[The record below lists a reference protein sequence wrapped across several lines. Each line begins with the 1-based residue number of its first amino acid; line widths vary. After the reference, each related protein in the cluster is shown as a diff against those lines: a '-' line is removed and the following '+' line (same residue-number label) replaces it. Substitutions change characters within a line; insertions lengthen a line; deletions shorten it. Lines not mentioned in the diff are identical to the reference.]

1 MAREKYKAKW
11 PDESSDL
18 QIELACIA
26 RDGKWVAKD
35 GTVCGDGMLN
45 HLFNARALIW
55 PERYRHRWTNL
66 LYEEFVRNDITI
78 MMGAA
83 STQKTS
89 HASEFCLLNYWA
101 RPETTLIILST
112 ITVDKLDTGV
122 YGELKMLWQAGRKRH
137 PFLAGN
143 LLESKRA
150 IVTDNLEESKSRD
163 MRRGCVSRACFPS
176 GTLVDTPR
184 GKIAIEKLRIG
195 DPVFNAAGIGQ
206 VTQTLSRIAEEL
218 VRVTLADGRTID
230 CTPNHPIFTQ
240 RGWVKAIDIR
250 TWELVFSPNE
260 TLSLLQQAIRPR
272 LSKQE
277 VLFRQMPL
285 SPRCFEQVRELPKV
299 IPSIQE
305 IFGTVLQRNL
315 CGTMGGKAEPHC
327 SHKQEVPLLQQ
338 AISAGAS
345 RPAILFHQMPQSGTA
360 IGLRAMQEPIFSES
374 NKSQEETAAF
384 LRAVLRREMEHEP
397 TGDCFES
404 IYGAGLE
411 SGRGKDSARNLER
424 SEGAEEKIGFSEVTA
439 RKGGLGN
446 HEEIMGDASG
456 QKTVCFQEERKGKLA
471 YAHRGFDDAG
481 ISGGLS
487 QYENVADLL
496 PGRPVFSGDKVG
508 RGVGRGVPPEPE
520 TPNSRQE
527 AGCNSFGTRVV
538 SVEILKRNGV
548 HGSAESEGG
557 YRVYNLE
564 VSGHP
569 SYSVNDVIVH
579 NCYQGG
585 KWVGLGVLAG
595 TKQENIIYLC
605 DEIQFCAA
613 SFLGSWPNLFSN
625 GNVKIIGSGNPKHD
639 PDDQLGIASEPKEG
653 WSSQGDNKKTAV
665 WETQFMGGRCVNL
678 VGIDSP
684 NFDVPEDQP
693 EPYPKLIGRK
703 FEKRIRHDYSENS
716 PEYFTQVMGVMRI
729 DMADQRVITRQLCRT
744 HLAHQRATWKGTPT
758 TKIYGLD
765 PSYGG
770 GDQCMKTI
778 VEFGEDIDGQELI
791 EIIEQSEI
799 VIDLT
804 KRDPRT
810 QELISAEDQ
819 IADKVAEDLIRWN
832 IPHRNAFYDPYGKGT
847 MGFAFAR
854 KFGQDSPIPVDS
866 GGPPTERPVRDG
878 LYLEQK
884 DGKRRLKTCREHYSK
899 FVTEA
904 WFSTAYAIQAKQVRN
919 LPVDCMLE
927 GCARKYETV
936 AGNRISVESKD
947 DYKARAR
954 QSPNKYDSWTIAV
967 EGARQRGFHIA
978 KLGKDVPQSAANAK
992 GFEEDM
998 LKYEAALKAGCLT
1011 HQPQIA

>member
-1 MAREKYKAKW
+1 MPRDKYKAKW

-137 PFLAGN
+137 PFLSGN

-163 MRRGCVSRACFPS
+163 MRRGCVSRA
-176 GTLVDTPR
+176 
-184 GKIAIEKLRIG
+184 
-195 DPVFNAAGIGQ
+195 
-206 VTQTLSRIAEEL
+206 
-218 VRVTLADGRTID
+218 
-230 CTPNHPIFTQ
+230 
-240 RGWVKAIDIR
+240 
-250 TWELVFSPNE
+250 
-260 TLSLLQQAIRPR
+260 
-272 LSKQE
+272 
-277 VLFRQMPL
+277 
-285 SPRCFEQVRELPKV
+285 
-299 IPSIQE
+299 
-305 IFGTVLQRNL
+305 
-315 CGTMGGKAEPHC
+315 
-327 SHKQEVPLLQQ
+327 
-338 AISAGAS
+338 
-345 RPAILFHQMPQSGTA
+345 
-360 IGLRAMQEPIFSES
+360 
-374 NKSQEETAAF
+374 
-384 LRAVLRREMEHEP
+384 
-397 TGDCFES
+397 
-404 IYGAGLE
+404 
-411 SGRGKDSARNLER
+411 
-424 SEGAEEKIGFSEVTA
+424 
-439 RKGGLGN
+439 
-446 HEEIMGDASG
+446 
-456 QKTVCFQEERKGKLA
+456 
-471 YAHRGFDDAG
+471 
-481 ISGGLS
+481 
-487 QYENVADLL
+487 
-496 PGRPVFSGDKVG
+496 
-508 RGVGRGVPPEPE
+508 
-520 TPNSRQE
+520 
-527 AGCNSFGTRVV
+527 
-538 SVEILKRNGV
+538 
-548 HGSAESEGG
+548 
-557 YRVYNLE
+557 
-564 VSGHP
+564 
-569 SYSVNDVIVH
+569 
-579 NCYQGG
+579 CYQGG

-954 QSPNKYDSWTIAV
+954 QSPNKYDSWAIAV

-978 KLGKDVPQSAANAK
+978 KLGKDVPQSDANAK

-1011 HQPQIA
+1011 HEPQIA